1 MIPTQI
7 VALVTVMRKACAS
20 PLAETSTAPIVVIPR
35 FSIRSPTLAH
45 TTIARTMTSVLI
57 RSLVWLAIN
66 KYLGRASL
74 VVARRW
80 SGARH
85 GNNRLID
92 VAALPH
98 PLQTFRAQFQE
109 AGRFVIQALA
119 FVAVPQRFA
128 HDAPRDLRPE
138 VVIVIEAVHAV
149 HHIRLRQMRIF
160 NVRELVSTVVGQ
172 RFHAQESVL
181 GHLLVQF
188 GAWH

>member
-1 MIPTQI
+1 MNPIRKMIPTQI
-7 VALVTVMRKACAS
+7 VALVTVIRKACAS
-20 PLAETSTAPIVVIPR
+20 PLAEISTAPIVVIPR

-66 KYLGRASL
+66 KYLGRSSL

-85 GNNRLID
+85 GNNRLIHI
-92 VAALPH
+92 AALPH

-109 AGRFVIQALA
+109 AGRFVIQTLA

-128 HDAPRDLRPE
+128 HDAPRDFRPE
-138 VVIVIEAVHAV
+138 VITRIEPSHPI
-149 HHIRLRQMRIF
+149 HPIRLPPLRI
-160 NVRELVSTVVGQ
+160 S
-172 RFHAQESVL
+172 
-181 GHLLVQF
+181 
-188 GAWH
+188 